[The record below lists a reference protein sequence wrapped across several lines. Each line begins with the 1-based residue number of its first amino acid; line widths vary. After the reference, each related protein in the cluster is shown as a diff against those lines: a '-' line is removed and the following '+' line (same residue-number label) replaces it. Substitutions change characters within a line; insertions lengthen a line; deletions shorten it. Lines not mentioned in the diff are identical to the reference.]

1 MLTEELFMLI
11 TSIFIFFS
19 YLLGSLS
26 AAIISCRLMGLDDPR
41 TGGSNNPGTTNV
53 YKLYGKKPAIFTL
66 VGDLLKGLIP
76 VLFAKLYGMDSVSLS
91 LIALASFLGHLYPLF
106 FAFKGGK
113 GVATLFGI
121 LIALNIYVAGL
132 SLLTWLVMIKLF
144 KLSSLA
150 ALVSSL
156 LMPLYFYIFD
166 IHFVYIGFVFTAF
179 IIWRHQ
185 SNIIKI
191 VEGTED

>member
-1 MLTEELFMLI
+1 MLI

-26 AAIISCRLMGLDDPR
+26 AAIISCKLMGLDDPR
-41 TGGSNNPGTTNV
+41 TGGSNNPGATNV